1 MGPGSPE
8 PRTRAS
14 SGRDDNGVREATRCK
29 YSLPPRRETE
39 VGLATALAAGS
50 KNESRKRPTNKRGLT
65 HRFFVLRDWL
75 RVLLLSVIPCAMRH
89 PYAASQTRDL
99 GSSKCALNK
108 IPDQRRINIG
118 LLRRIRDP
126 GCEVPARVS
135 VLGCGRVSALSG
147 RLEER
152 ESEAPN
158 RKRGLTQSTILRF
171 AGAGEAG
178 F

>member
-1 MGPGSPE
+1 MRGPFSCHPGRALARAGTHSAPCGRCESEGAKIMGPGSPE

-14 SGRDDNGVREATRCK
+14 SGRDDNGVREATRCALFAAPK
-29 YSLPPRRETE
+29 TGN
-39 VGLATALAAGS
+39 VGWVSDCAGGRL
-50 KNESRKRPTNKRGLT
+50 KNESRKRPTNKCGLT

-118 LLRRIRDP
+118 LLRRIRDD
-126 GCEVPARVS
+126 GCEVPARVR
-135 VLGCGRVSALSG
+135 VFGCGAHARTV
-147 RLEER
+147 
-152 ESEAPN
+152 
-158 RKRGLTQSTILRF
+158 
-171 AGAGEAG
+171 
-178 F
+178 